1 MTFNKFVS
9 KDEIKNYSIEKF
21 TGKIHVIEKQND
33 ISEAYSFLKKQ
44 KILGF
49 DTESKPTFKK
59 GVSSKVSLI
68 QFTTEDQAFL
78 FRINKIGFNEKL
90 IDIISDKKIKKIG
103 IAIFDDI
110 KALQKIKSFESN
122 SIIDLYHLALN
133 LGFESIGAVKLSI
146 LILGF
151 AISKS
156 VRLSNWERE
165 NLSISQLEYAA
176 TDAWICNMIYKKLLN
191 EGEIKNS

>member
-68 QFTTEDQAFL
+68 QFTTDDQAFL

-122 SIIDLYHLALN
+122 SIIDLNHLALN

>member
-122 SIIDLYHLALN
+122 SIIDLNHLALN

>member
-1 MTFNKFVS
+1 MILSSALNNITF
-9 KDEIKNYSIEKF
+9 
-21 TGKIHVIEKQND
+21 D
-33 ISEAYSFLKKQ
+33 I
-44 KILGF
+44 
-49 DTESKPTFKK
+49 
-59 GVSSKVSLI
+59 VSLI
-68 QFTTEDQAFL
+68 QFSTKDQAFL

-122 SIIDLYHLALN
+122 SIVDLNQLALN

-176 TDAWICNMIYKKLLN
+176 TDAWVCNMIYKKLLN
-191 EGEIKNS
+191 EGEIKNT

>member
-122 SIIDLYHLALN
+122 SIIDLNQLALN

>member
-21 TGKIHVIEKQND
+21 PGKIHVIEKQND

-122 SIIDLYHLALN
+122 SIIDLNHLALN

>member
-21 TGKIHVIEKQND
+21 TGKIHVIDKEN
-33 ISEAYSFLKKQ
+33 SVLAAYSFLKKQ

-59 GVSSKVSLI
+59 GVSSHVSLI
-68 QFTTEDQAFL
+68 QFSTNDQAFL

-110 KALQKIKSFESN
+110 KALQKIKCFESN
-122 SIIDLYHLALN
+122 SIIDLNQLALN

-191 EGEIKNS
+191 EGEIKNT

>member
-21 TGKIHVIEKQND
+21 TGKIHVIEKEND
-33 ISEAYSFLKKQ
+33 VLAAYSFLKKQ

-59 GVSSKVSLI
+59 GVSSHVSLI
-68 QFTTEDQAFL
+68 QFSTNDQAFL

-110 KALQKIKSFESN
+110 KALQKIKCFESN
-122 SIIDLYHLALN
+122 SIIDLNQLALN

-191 EGEIKNS
+191 EGEIKNT

>member
-21 TGKIHVIEKQND
+21 TGKIHVIEKEND
-33 ISEAYSFLKKQ
+33 VLVAYSFLKKQ

-122 SIIDLYHLALN
+122 SIIDLNQLALN

>member
-21 TGKIHVIEKQND
+21 TGKIHVIEKEND
-33 ISEAYSFLKKQ
+33 VLASYSFLKKQ

-122 SIIDLYHLALN
+122 SIIDLNQLALN

>member
-1 MTFNKFVS
+1 MAN
-9 KDEIKNYSIEKF
+9 
-21 TGKIHVIEKQND
+21 
-33 ISEAYSFLKKQ
+33 
-44 KILGF
+44 
-49 DTESKPTFKK
+49 
-59 GVSSKVSLI
+59 
-68 QFTTEDQAFL
+68 
-78 FRINKIGFNEKL
+78 
-90 IDIISDKKIKKIG
+90 
-103 IAIFDDI
+103 IF
-110 KALQKIKSFESN
+110 KSFESN
-122 SIIDLYHLALN
+122 SIIDLNHLALN

>member
-1 MTFNKFVS
+1 M
-9 KDEIKNYSIEKF
+9 
-21 TGKIHVIEKQND
+21 
-33 ISEAYSFLKKQ
+33 
-44 KILGF
+44 
-49 DTESKPTFKK
+49 
-59 GVSSKVSLI
+59 
-68 QFTTEDQAFL
+68 
-78 FRINKIGFNEKL
+78 
-90 IDIISDKKIKKIG
+90 
-103 IAIFDDI
+103 
-110 KALQKIKSFESN
+110 
-122 SIIDLYHLALN
+122 
-133 LGFESIGAVKLSI
+133 GFESIGAVKLSI

>member
-21 TGKIHVIEKQND
+21 TGKIHVIEKEND
-33 ISEAYSFLKKQ
+33 VLASYSFLKKQ

-110 KALQKIKSFESN
+110 KALQKIKSFESH
-122 SIIDLYHLALN
+122 SIIDLNQLALN

>member
-21 TGKIHVIEKQND
+21 TGEIHVIEKDND
-33 ISEAYSFLKKQ
+33 VLAAYSFLKKQ

-68 QFTTEDQAFL
+68 QFSTKDQAFL

-103 IAIFDDI
+103 IAIFDDV

-122 SIIDLYHLALN
+122 SIIDLNQLALN

-156 VRLSNWERE
+156 ARLSNWERE
-165 NLSISQLEYAA
+165 NLSLSQLEYAA
-176 TDAWICNMIYKKLLN
+176 TDAWICNIIYKKLLN
-191 EGEIKNS
+191 EGKIKNT

>member
-21 TGKIHVIEKQND
+21 TGKIHVIEKEND
-33 ISEAYSFLKKQ
+33 VLASYSFLKKQ

-122 SIIDLYHLALN
+122 SIIDLSQLALN

>member
-1 MTFNKFVS
+1 MVFNKFVS

-21 TGKIHVIEKQND
+21 TGKIHVIEKEND
-33 ISEAYSFLKKQ
+33 VLTAYSFLKKQ

-122 SIIDLYHLALN
+122 SIIDLNQLALN

>member
-68 QFTTEDQAFL
+68 QFTTENQAFL

-122 SIIDLYHLALN
+122 SIIDLNHLALN

>member
-21 TGKIHVIEKQND
+21 TGKIHVIEKEND
-33 ISEAYSFLKKQ
+33 VLAAYSFLKKQ

-59 GVSSKVSLI
+59 GVSSHVSLI
-68 QFTTEDQAFL
+68 QFSTNDQAFL

-110 KALQKIKSFESN
+110 KALQKIKCFESN
-122 SIIDLYHLALN
+122 SIIDLNQLALN

-156 VRLSNWERE
+156 ARLSNWERK

-191 EGEIKNS
+191 EGEIKNT